1 MIWLLIGFIF
11 ILISIFTGIWLIRRL
26 AKKEEFKGGFGAK

>member
-11 ILISIFTGIWLIRRL
+11 ILIPIFTGIWMIRRL
-26 AKKEEFKGGFGAK
+26 NKKEEFKGGFGAK